1 MASHS
6 STSTSSVTG
15 NYRSQYKSTY
25 FPNGAE
31 PQEGVNFTE
40 ETLAYMTSAVKAKNL
55 ALTIADIMKAT
66 YVIDASAGIGGNTLG
81 FALNPQIQKVIA
93 YEALRNRWEMLHNN
107 VGLYNV
113 GKKVK
118 AYNQKFEI
126 NEDLQ
131 LLDFTD
137 NDINSKTVVYFD
149 PPWLHPGASIDKSN
163 YILSGMQISG
173 KSLEYYCKKLTS
185 MGYLG
190 VVLHVPPGYNL
201 ILPGQIIDDVSD
213 RKSRLI
219 YYTLNETVSQRL
231 TQNLSL
237 EQKGVPNSNDFGDE
251 VPSNDISSEEKEL
264 VSIPPPTLVKGPK
277 VILQTYLTPDFPRT
291 RYVKE
296 PFNPKSIHLGQRK
309 LLLSEIEFLTRI
321 LKNVQEKP
329 EITPINGFLYTLLY
343 VGAAPGKHIS
353 ILSEM
358 FPEIKFI
365 LYDPA
370 PFLIK
375 PTKSIEIH
383 QKLFTDEVLSQ
394 YSTEGKK
401 QNRLL
406 FVSDIRSVPHNGYQ
420 DIDNV
425 DPEFENEVR
434 KNLIQQRVWV
444 EKLRPVRSLL
454 KFRLPYG
461 EEADK
466 ATTEYFDGIINF
478 QAYAPP
484 QSSETRLEVGN
495 NPKLVSYDNTLYEQ
509 QMFYFN
515 TRYRVQSF
523 VHYNRRYGWSYD
535 TIREF
540 FILKKYITL
549 RGEGDKSIPMYFA
562 KFDTLNDKPEK
573 NITRILE
580 KY

>member
-1 MASHS
+1 M
-6 STSTSSVTG
+6 TSSASSSLTG
-15 NYRSQYKSTY
+15 NSRSQYKSTY
-25 FPNGAE
+25 FPEGAN

-55 ALTIADIMKAT
+55 AFTVSDIMKAT
-66 YVIDASAGIGGNTLG
+66 YVVDASAGIGGNTLG
-81 FALNPQIQKVIA
+81 FALNPRIQKVIS
-93 YEALRNRWEMLHNN
+93 YEALRTRWEMLHNN
-107 VGLYNV
+107 IGLYNI
-113 GKKVK
+113 GGKVK
-118 AYNQKFEI
+118 AYNQNFEI
-126 NEDLQ
+126 NEDVQ
-131 LLDFTD
+131 LLDPRD
-137 NDINSKTVVYFD
+137 QGINKKTVVYFD

-173 KSLEYYCKKLTS
+173 KSLEYYCKKLTL

-190 VVLHVPPGYNL
+190 VILHVPPGYNL
-201 ILPGQIIDDVSD
+201 ILPGQIIDDTSD

-219 YYTLNETVSQRL
+219 YYSLDDTVVKNL
-231 TQNLSL
+231 TQSLSL
-237 EQKGVPNSNDFGDE
+237 EQKEKPRFSDFTEDVP
-251 VPSNDISSEEKEL
+251 SEEKEL
-264 VSIPPPTLVKGPK
+264 VAIPPPTLVKGPK
-277 VILQTYLTPDFPRT
+277 VVLQTYLTPDFPRT

-296 PFNPKSIHLGQRK
+296 PFNPKAIHLGQRK

-321 LKNVQEKP
+321 IRKAQE
-329 EITPINGFLYTLLY
+329 TPVISESVNGFLYTLLY
-343 VGAAPGKHIS
+343 VGAAPGQHIP

-358 FPEIKFI
+358 FPEVKFI

-370 PFLIK
+370 PFRIK

-383 QKLFTDEVLSQ
+383 QKLFTDDLVAQ

-406 FVSDIRSVPHNGYQ
+406 FVSDIRSAPRTGYQ
-420 DIDNV
+420 DTDNV

-434 KNLIQQRVWV
+434 KNLSQQRSWV

-454 KFRLPYG
+454 KFRLPFG
-461 EEADK
+461 EESDK
-466 ATTEYFDGIINF
+466 ATTEYFDGVINF

-484 QSSETRLEVGN
+484 QSSETRIEVGH
-495 NPKLVSYDNTLYEQ
+495 NPKLVVYDNTLYEQ
-509 QMFYFN
+509 QLFYFN
-515 TRYRVQSF
+515 TRYRIQSF

-540 FILKKYITL
+540 FILKKYISL
-549 RGEGDKSIPMYFA
+549 RGEGEKSIPVYFA
-562 KFDTLNDKPEK
+562 KFDTLTDKPEK
-573 NITRILE
+573 NITRILA